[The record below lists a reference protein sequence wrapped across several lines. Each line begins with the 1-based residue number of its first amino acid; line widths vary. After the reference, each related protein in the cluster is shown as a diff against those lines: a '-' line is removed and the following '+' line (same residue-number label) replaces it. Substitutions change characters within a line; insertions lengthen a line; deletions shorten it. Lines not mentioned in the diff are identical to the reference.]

1 MNNTRDSNKSEVV
14 RNTNRTNKT
23 TTQLEEY
30 RGVQGE
36 NSLTVATGERWWSW
50 SIRSDGGDTG
60 TMGYGWG
67 RRRVVSNARSHPK
80 VDFSGLW

>member
-30 RGVQGE
+30 RGSTRGE
-36 NSLTVATGERWWSW
+36 QSYLGDGWTMVELERL
-50 SIRSDGGDTG
+50 
-60 TMGYGWG
+60 
-67 RRRVVSNARSHPK
+67 K
-80 VDFSGLW
+80 